1 MNELKSYVVNY
12 DVEYKVKPND
22 FTEVVIKT
30 KYTNP
35 SLVARENDI
44 EKVAENNF
52 SVHKENH
59 CRLLYNKIQQ
69 DMNFYD
75 KLEYIKNVSSKLIN
89 TTCSPTE
96 NFKTA
101 YKINQITMLDAENS
115 EEINEDDI
123 VIKQQEENNND

>member
-22 FTEVVIKT
+22 FTEVIIKT

-52 SVHKENH
+52 SVHEENH

-75 KLEYIKNVSSKLIN
+75 KLDYIKNVY
-89 TTCSPTE
+89 T
-96 NFKTA
+96 
-101 YKINQITMLDAENS
+101 
-115 EEINEDDI
+115 
-123 VIKQQEENNND
+123 